1 MIETKDNKKIEDE
14 LKANMKHKNKLINL
28 IINNNN
34 QTEILENIDPIHVE
48 EHIYKLIKD
57 IENGDY
63 VKLQLAYIELEK
75 YKLDN
80 EKELKIKEF
89 DNEKY
94 KLDNEKDI
102 KLKELDNEI
111 KLKEIEVKMK
121 LFDNIDKLTPEILKY
136 LMH

>member
-1 MIETKDNKKIEDE
+1 
-14 LKANMKHKNKLINL
+14 MKHKNKLINL

-80 EKELKIKEF
+80 EKELKFKELENQKYEYDKELKLKEY
-89 DNEKY
+89 DNQ
-94 KLDNEKDI
+94 I
-102 KLKELDNEI
+102 KLKELEI
-111 KLKEIEVKMK
+111 KMK

>member
-1 MIETKDNKKIEDE
+1 MNFKVGDKVRIVKCVVFFSPKIFLGKVDT
-14 LKANMKHKNKLINL
+14 IV
-28 IINNNN
+28 
-34 QTEILENIDPIHVE
+34 HV
-48 EHIYKLIKD
+48 D
-57 IENGDY
+57 D
-63 VKLQLAYIELEK
+63 YIEL
-75 YKLDN
+75 
-80 EKELKIKEF
+80 
-89 DNEKY
+89 EKY